1 MSTSEREMH
10 KLVVDGA
17 TIEYADSGG
26 AGEVILLVHAGV
38 FGAGFVPLAASPELE
53 LDV

>member
-1 MSTSEREMH
+1 MSTEMRNSMSASEREMH

-26 AGEVILLVHAGV
+26 GGE
-38 FGAGFVPLAASPELE
+38 
-53 LDV
+53 